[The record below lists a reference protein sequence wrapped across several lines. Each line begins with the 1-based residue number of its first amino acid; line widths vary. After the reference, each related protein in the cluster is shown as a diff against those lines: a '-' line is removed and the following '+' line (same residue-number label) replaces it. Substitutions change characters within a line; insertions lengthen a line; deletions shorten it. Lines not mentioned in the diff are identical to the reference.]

1 MSPLAVERLTKESS
15 QEAID
20 QAISDSYETC
30 MHEPAKAG
38 ESVADHQKRCGG
50 MIFAMAREHTGK
62 MMKPNKR
69 R

>member
-1 MSPLAVERLTKESS
+1 MPLSVEKLTKESS

-30 MHEPAKAG
+30 MKERPAKMTIANR
-38 ESVADHQKRCGG
+38 QKQCGG
-50 MIFAMAREHTGK
+50 QIYSIARERTGK
-62 MMKPNKR
+62 ALKPNKR